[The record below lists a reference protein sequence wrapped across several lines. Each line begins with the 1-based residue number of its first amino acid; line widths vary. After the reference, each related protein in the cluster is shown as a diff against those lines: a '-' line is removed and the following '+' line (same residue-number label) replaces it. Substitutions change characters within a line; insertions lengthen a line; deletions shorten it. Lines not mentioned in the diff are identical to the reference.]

1 MKSRLATSP
10 GMNNPALQQFTDD
23 NYEHE
28 VLASPLPTLVD
39 FTAAWCGPC
48 RQLKPTIAALAADHA
63 GALRVGTCDVD
74 TEQRFAAR
82 FGVRAMPTLL
92 LFHRGQ
98 VVAQIVGAVPRAKIE
113 ATIAKWL
120 PAEVVAAQR

>member
-1 MKSRLATSP
+1 
-10 GMNNPALQQFTDD
+10 MNKTHVQEFTDA

-48 RQLKPTIAALAADHA
+48 RALKPTIAALAEDHA
-63 GALRVGTCDVD
+63 GRLKVGMSDVD
-74 TEQRFAAR
+74 VNQVFAAR
-82 FGVRAMPTLL
+82 YGVRNMPTLL
-92 LFHRGQ
+92 LFVEGQ

-113 ATIAKWL
+113 AKLEKWL
-120 PAEVVAAQR
+120 STPTRSTAATAP